1 MSPLPFSRRTAALV
15 AVLGTLL
22 VLFVWVALRSGPLAP
37 VPVTVAEVESRSIA
51 PALFGIGTVEAR
63 YTYRIGPTVPGRVLR
78 VDVEVG
84 DRVAAGQVLGEMDP
98 VDLDQRLAAQDAAI
112 RRAEAEARV
121 AEAQV
126 REAAA
131 HRAFA
136 EAQERRYE
144 QLATELV
151 VSREVTEARRQD
163 SRMAV
168 AGSAAATARL
178 EATRQELTGAQAERD
193 GLKRQRAQ
201 LRLVAPVAGLVVAR
215 GVDPGTTVVA
225 GQAVVEVIEP
235 GSLWINARVEQLLAS
250 GLRAGLPARIVL
262 RSRSAE
268 ERTGTVLRL
277 EPVADAVTEETLV
290 KVVFDSLPE
299 PPPSVGELAE
309 VTVALPP
316 LPATPVVPN
325 ACIQRVGD
333 KAGVWVVEGG
343 DLRFAPVKLGAT
355 DLDGRVQVLEGLVA
369 GDRVVVHSR
378 RAIDAGTRIK
388 VVDRL
393 PGVAP

>member
-1 MSPLPFSRRTAALV
+1 MSPLPVSRRTAALV

-37 VPVTVAEVESRSIA
+37 VQVTVAEVESRAIA

-84 DRVAAGQVLGEMDP
+84 ERVAAGQALGEMDP
-98 VDLDQRLAAQDAAI
+98 VDLDQRLAAQDAAV

-136 EAQERRYE
+136 EAQERRYD

-151 VSREVTEARRQD
+151 VSQEATEARRQE
-163 SRMAV
+163 SRMSA
-168 AGSAAATARL
+168 AGSAAAAARL
-178 EATRQELTGAQAERD
+178 EATREELARARSERD
-193 GLKRQRAQ
+193 GLKKQRAQ
-201 LRLVAPVAGLVVAR
+201 LQLVAPVAGLVVAR

-235 GSLWINARVEQLLAS
+235 GSLWIHARVEQLLAS

-262 RSRSAE
+262 RSRSTE
-268 ERTGTVLRL
+268 ELTGTVLRL

-290 KVVFDSLPE
+290 KVVFDSLPD
-299 PPPSVGELAE
+299 PLPSVGELAE

-325 ACIQRVGD
+325 ASIQRVGE
-333 KAGVWVVEGG
+333 KTGVWVVERG

-355 DLDGRVQVLEGLVA
+355 DLDGRVQVLEGLETGA
-369 GDRVVVHSR
+369 RVVVHSR
-378 RAIDAGTRIK
+378 RAIGAGTRIK

>member
-1 MSPLPFSRRTAALV
+1 MSPLPVSRRTAALV

-37 VPVTVAEVESRSIA
+37 VPVTVAEVESRAIA

-98 VDLDQRLAAQDAAI
+98 VDLDQRLAAQEAAI
-112 RRAEAEARV
+112 RRAESEVRV

-144 QLATELV
+144 QLATERV
-151 VSREVTEARRQD
+151 VSQEAAEAKRQD
-163 SRMAV
+163 SRMSV
-168 AGSAAATARL
+168 ASGAAAVSRL
-178 EATRQELTGAQAERD
+178 EAARQELSRARAERD
-193 GLKRQRAQ
+193 GLKRQRTQ

-225 GQAVVEVIEP
+225 GQPVVEVIEP
-235 GSLWINARVEQLLAS
+235 GSLWIHARVEQLLAS

-262 RSRSAE
+262 RSRSTE
-268 ERTGTVLRL
+268 ERKGKVLRL

-290 KVVFDSLPE
+290 KVVFDALPD

-325 ACIQRVGD
+325 ASIQRVGE
-333 KAGVWVVEGG
+333 KAGVWVVERG

-355 DLDGRVQVLEGLVA
+355 DLDGRVQVLEGLEA
-369 GDRVVVHSR
+369 GVRVVVHSP
-378 RAIDAGTRIK
+378 RAIDARTRIK

-393 PGVAP
+393 PGAAR

>member
-1 MSPLPFSRRTAALV
+1 MSPLPVSRRTAALV

-37 VPVTVAEVESRSIA
+37 VPVTVAEVESRAIA

-98 VDLDQRLAAQDAAI
+98 VDLDQRLAAQEAAI
-112 RRAEAEARV
+112 RRAESEVRV

-144 QLATELV
+144 QLATERV
-151 VSREVTEARRQD
+151 VSQEAAEAKRQD
-163 SRMAV
+163 SRMSV
-168 AGSAAATARL
+168 ASGAAAVSRL
-178 EATRQELTGAQAERD
+178 EAARQELSRARAERD
-193 GLKRQRAQ
+193 GLKRQRTQ
-201 LRLVAPVAGLVVAR
+201 LRLVAPVAGLVVSR

-225 GQAVVEVIEP
+225 GQPVVEVIEP
-235 GSLWINARVEQLLAS
+235 GSLWIHARVEQLLAS

-262 RSRSAE
+262 RSRSTE
-268 ERTGTVLRL
+268 ERTGKVLRL

-290 KVVFDSLPE
+290 KVVFDALPD

-316 LPATPVVPN
+316 LAATPVVPN
-325 ACIQRVGD
+325 ASIQRVGE
-333 KAGVWVVEGG
+333 KAGVWVVERG

-355 DLDGRVQVLEGLVA
+355 DLDGRVQVLEGLEA
-369 GDRVVVHSR
+369 GVRVVVHSP
-378 RAIDAGTRIK
+378 RAIDARTRIK

-393 PGVAP
+393 PGAAR

>member
-1 MSPLPFSRRTAALV
+1 MSPLPVSRRTVALV

-37 VPVTVAEVESRSIA
+37 VPVTVAEVESRAIA

-84 DRVAAGQVLGEMDP
+84 ERVAAGQVLGEMDP

-112 RRAEAEARV
+112 RRAEAELQV

-151 VSREVTEARRQD
+151 VSQEVTEARRQD
-163 SRMAV
+163 SRMAA
-168 AGSAAATARL
+168 AGSAAAAARL
-178 EATRQELTGAQAERD
+178 DATRQELTRARAERD
-193 GLKRQRAQ
+193 GLKRQRSQ

-235 GSLWINARVEQLLAS
+235 GSLWIHARVEQLLAS

-262 RSRSAE
+262 RSRSTAE
-268 ERTGTVLRL
+268 LTGTVLRL

-290 KVVFDSLPE
+290 KVVFDSLPD

-325 ACIQRVGD
+325 ASIQRVGE

-343 DLRFAPVKLGAT
+343 DLRFAPVRLGAT
-355 DLDGRVQVLEGLVA
+355 DLDGRVQVLEGLETGA
-369 GDRVVVHSR
+369 RVVVHSR

>member
-1 MSPLPFSRRTAALV
+1 MSPLPVSRRTAALV

-22 VLFVWVALRSGPLAP
+22 VLFAWVALRSGPLAP
-37 VPVTVAEVESRSIA
+37 VPVTVAEVESRAIA

-98 VDLDQRLAAQDAAI
+98 VDLDQRLAAQEAAI
-112 RRAEAEARV
+112 RRAESEVRV

-144 QLATELV
+144 QLATERV
-151 VSREVTEARRQD
+151 VSQEAAEARRQD
-163 SRMAV
+163 SRMSV
-168 AGSAAATARL
+168 AGGAAAVARL
-178 EATRQELTGAQAERD
+178 EASRQELTRARAERD
-193 GLKRQRAQ
+193 GLKRQRTQ
-201 LRLVAPVAGLVVAR
+201 LRLVAPVAGLVVSR

-225 GQAVVEVIEP
+225 GQPVVEVIEP
-235 GSLWINARVEQLLAS
+235 GSLWIHARVEQLLAS

-262 RSRSAE
+262 RSRSTE

-290 KVVFDSLPE
+290 KVVFDALPD

-325 ACIQRVGD
+325 ASIQRVGE
-333 KAGVWVVEGG
+333 KAGVWVVEHG

-355 DLDGRVQVLEGLVA
+355 DLDGRVQVLEGLEA
-369 GDRVVVHSR
+369 GVRVVVHSP
-378 RAIDAGTRIK
+378 RAIDARTRIE

-393 PGVAP
+393 PGAAR